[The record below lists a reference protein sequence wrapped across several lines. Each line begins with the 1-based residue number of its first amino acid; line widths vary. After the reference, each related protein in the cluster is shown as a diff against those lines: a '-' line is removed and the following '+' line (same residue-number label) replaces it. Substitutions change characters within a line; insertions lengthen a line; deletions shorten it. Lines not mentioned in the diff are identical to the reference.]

1 MTDIYLFCAGKRARL
16 LVDESEDDYGMEEV
30 PAVQVDCTFDD
41 LCSDAVFPKEENIG
55 SEVESMS
62 WGLLDSNVLARVF
75 HVLRTDVKSLL
86 YAALTCKHWRAVCK
100 FYKDMSRQVDLSSV
114 GSSCTD
120 AMIRN
125 IMVDYPFLILL
136 SFKFILCWLRA
147 FFFFVG

>member
-1 MTDIYLFCAGKRARL
+1 M
-16 LVDESEDDYGMEEV
+16 VDGSEDDYGLEEE
-30 PAVQVDCTFDD
+30 PALQEDCTFDD
-41 LCSDAVFPKEENIG
+41 LCSDAIFPKEENAG

-62 WGLLDSNVLARVF
+62 WGLLDGHVLARVF

-100 FYKDMSRQVDLSSV
+100 FYKDISRQVDLSSV

-125 IMVDYPFLILL
+125 IMVDYPVVILI
-136 SFKFILCWLRA
+136 SFKFICVGLGH
-147 FFFFVG
+147 FFPLVG